1 MKAGRSTEGFE
12 ATSYIQV
19 AYTTEQSGASKKID
33 VEKTMAHVPAMVAG
47 GLTDLRITL
56 DLPTSQAAVEDL
68 LTPLVKAF
76 RQAAGRR

>member
-1 MKAGRSTEGFE
+1 
-12 ATSYIQV
+12 
-19 AYTTEQSGASKKID
+19 
-33 VEKTMAHVPAMVAG
+33 MAHVPAMVAG

-56 DLPTSQAAVEDL
+56 DLPSSQAAVEDL